1 MKHARVSDAWR
12 PVRAHGGK
20 PSPQGVVG
28 AFVFNVCLLVLPIAC
43 ALAVIVVGRDHLYAY
58 EYSEA
63 GARVIG
69 NRVETLN
76 ASLIQL
82 DFDRHHQWDDLI
94 AMELMASDIP
104 AARGFLLSGGEM
116 LPARYAGPI
125 RRAASRGDA
134 AMEQAALEV
143 LTPGTRARY
152 ESMVPL
158 LSRRASTTSTQTLAP
173 GIAAPIGDERD
184 FELMARAII
193 AEPETDSLQFIL
205 TGFGLGLAGDF
216 DTRAANGATALLT
229 ASRRPDYPAGFGTEM
244 YNLLIQAMPVE
255 AFRAAALASATDADE
270 AGAYANAAAAF
281 RASINPTR
289 ATQVREALQQ
299 IGAMGEATSVP
310 SSVDLVT
317 HATALRDLPRLRL
330 LAQAAGDRSAAA
342 AKRLPRDGR
351 LLGAARGDLT
361 ITRQLAMILAIAG
374 LALFGLIA
382 IVGLKAYQTGRRIWM
397 RMRDDEYGSELVD
410 MGGAGNWRPL

>member
-12 PVRAHGGK
+12 PVRAQSGR

-28 AFVFNVCLLVLPIAC
+28 AFVFNVCMLVLPIAC
-43 ALAVIVVGRDHLYAY
+43 ALAVLVIGRDHLYAY

-69 NRVETLN
+69 TRVEKLN

-104 AARGFLLSGGEM
+104 AARGFLLSGAEM
-116 LPARYAGPI
+116 LPPRYAGPI
-125 RRAASRGDA
+125 RSAAGRGDA
-134 AMEQAALEV
+134 AVEQAALET

-152 ESMVPL
+152 EAVVPL
-158 LSRRASTTSTQTLAP
+158 LSRRASTVSTQALAP

-184 FELMARAII
+184 FELMARAIL

-205 TGFGLGLAGDF
+205 TGFGLGLGGAF
-216 DTRAANGATALLT
+216 DARAANGATALLAAT
-229 ASRRPDYPAGFGTEM
+229 RRPDYPSAFGAEM
-244 YNLLIQAMPVE
+244 HDLLDQAVSIE
-255 AFRAAALASATDADE
+255 AFRRAALASANAEE
-270 AGAYANAAAAF
+270 AGAFANAAAAF
-281 RASINPTR
+281 RASVNPVR
-289 ATQVREALQQ
+289 AAQVREALQQ

-310 SSVDLVT
+310 SSVDLIT

-330 LAQAAGDRSAAA
+330 LAQAAGDRAAAA

-361 ITRQLAMILAIAG
+361 ITRELAMILAVAG

-382 IVGLKAYQTGRRIWM
+382 VVGFKAYQFGRRIWM
-397 RMRDDEYGSELVD
+397 QMRDDDYGSELVD
-410 MGGAGNWRPL
+410 MGGASNWRPL